1 MTATT
6 ITLADLERLADA
18 AAPDLADAIISLAQ
32 SEPPPR
38 ETPLPEGA
46 VAPEQLLSQLYS
58 ARAAWSKGRRREQAL
73 EVWRKFLNHPEAQ
86 VPERYLLGDFLVKL
100 YESNVES
107 HRDVIVDL
115 ALRAPFRLGLWAG
128 LKRIYKLAEERLDAR
143 VWGALAARFD
153 LTLLR
158 YDSNEVSNG
167 TFIYLRRR
175 AWRYLKGIG
184 QATPAL
190 YPQFAVEVLKHYPV
204 DIYFERVWIGTHVM
218 AHKQKGAFGRRYFE
232 SRLPA
237 DLTTKRAFED
247 SWKGAPE
254 SLMQMLESSQHDVV
268 ARFAIQSLRKDVPE
282 KLRDVT
288 PAWLERLGRKPLAS
302 VHEFLIET
310 LDGSPEFH
318 KGKLK
323 ALGLHDTAVSLL
335 ASPSDKARKWG
346 IEYARAHAQD
356 LASEEL
362 IERFLSSSYTDTRKF
377 AGELLMARKAKELGY
392 KSLGRMVAFGET
404 SKWAVG
410 QLNEGF
416 ERNEIPRE
424 FLVEMAFAGDA
435 QVKWVKDW
443 VDAKFAKTERDP
455 ELWMTVLNDPRVVNN
470 WRVKNTALTELGQI
484 GAKNIPAKWILDA
497 IANVEYSATVAG
509 WLGKVDSLPGLDIER
524 IKGLVFNPQFRAAAI
539 EILMNRKL
547 VKPKEIGLPW
557 LLALARRPDA
567 TLRDFALRMLLEHSK
582 PEDFGDGDKTA
593 GVQRLLKMA
602 REDKDQPV
610 RSFAQTYLRCHH
622 PEIGKDQ
629 AESKQY
635 GIKPGLKADVFSY
648 ERLWPFF
655 ASIYEDSRAFV
666 VTIAKVELRNWN
678 AIARLF
684 ELADHED
691 SVVRRF
697 AFDAL
702 TKAGDPDAPKES
714 TPTVDELDAAKVF
727 ALTESRRRATRDI
740 GMALILKHYKKL
752 GGAEKLGRIM
762 ESPDRDV
769 RQFAVRLLWERHR
782 PRDLPE
788 GWKPKAKGSPALEE
802 TTRFAD
808 VQALRD
814 FLRRLLFGLPPGR
827 AGEALE
833 VAATRHVPAS
843 VAKRNVIEV
852 VKDLGIEDEAFA
864 KLIAP
869 VLQEFTGS
877 LAKGEW
883 QACLS
888 ALAQL
893 RSAHP
898 TIGLHA

>member
-6 ITLADLERLADA
+6 ITLADLERLAEA
-18 AAPDLADAIISLAQ
+18 SAPDLADAIISLAE
-32 SEPPPR
+32 SEPPAR

-58 ARAAWSKGRRREQAL
+58 ARAGWSKSRRREQAL
-73 EVWRKFLNHPEAQ
+73 EVWRKFLNHPDAP
-86 VPERYLLGDFLVKL
+86 VPDRYLLGDFLVKL
-100 YESNVES
+100 YERGGENL
-107 HRDVIVDL
+107 RDVIVDL
-115 ALRAPFRLGLWAG
+115 ALRAPFKLGLWAG

-153 LTLLR
+153 LVLLR
-158 YDSNEVSNG
+158 YDANEVSNG

-190 YPQFAVEVLKHYPV
+190 YPQFAVEVLKHYPA
-204 DIYFERVWIGTHVM
+204 DIYFERTWVGTHVT
-218 AHKQKGAFGRRYFE
+218 AHKTKSFGRRYFE
-232 SRLPA
+232 ARLPG
-237 DLTTKRAFED
+237 DLTKSRAFED
-247 SWKGAPE
+247 AWKGAPE
-254 SLMQMLESSQHDVV
+254 ALMQMLESAGHDVV
-268 ARFAIQSLRKDVPE
+268 ARFAIQCLRKDMPE
-282 KLRDVT
+282 KLREVT

-302 VHEFLIET
+302 AHEFLIET
-310 LDGSPEFH
+310 LDASPEFH

-362 IERFLSSSYTDTRKF
+362 IERFLSSQYAETRKF
-377 AGELLMARKAKELGY
+377 AAELLMGRKAKELGY
-392 KSLGRMVAFGET
+392 KSLGRMMAFGET
-404 SKWAVG
+404 AKWSIA

-416 ERNEIPRE
+416 ERSEIPRD
-424 FLVEMAFAGDA
+424 FLVECVFAGDA
-435 QVKWVKDW
+435 QLKWVKDW
-443 VDAKFAKTERDP
+443 VDAKYSKTERDP
-455 ELWMTVLNDPRVVNN
+455 ELWITVLGDPRVVNS
-470 WRVKNTALTELGQI
+470 WRAKSTALAELGSIGVKNLPT
-484 GAKNIPAKWILDA
+484 KWVLDA
-497 IANVEYSATVAG
+497 IANVEYSGTVAG
-509 WLGKVDSLPGLDIER
+509 WLNKADSLPGLDVER

-557 LLALARRPDA
+557 LLALARRADA

-582 PEDFGDGDKTA
+582 PEDFGDGDKSA
-593 GVQRLLKMA
+593 GVARLFKMA

-622 PEIGKDQ
+622 PDIGKDQ

-635 GIKPGLKADVFSY
+635 GIKPGLKSDVFSY
-648 ERLWPFF
+648 ERVWPFF
-655 ASIYEDSRAFV
+655 ASIYEDARSFAVSVARA
-666 VTIAKVELRNWN
+666 ELRTWG

-691 SVVRRF
+691 SGVRRF
-697 AFDAL
+697 AFDSL
-702 TKAGDPDAPKES
+702 TKAGDPDAPKEH
-714 TPTVDELDAAKVF
+714 TPTVDELESAKVF
-727 ALTESRRRATRDI
+727 ALTESRRRATRDV
-740 GMALILKHYKKL
+740 GMALILKHYKRL
-752 GGAEKLGRIM
+752 GGAEKLARIM

-782 PRDLPE
+782 PRDLPD
-788 GWKPKAKGSPALEE
+788 GWKPKAKGSVAIEE
-802 TTRFAD
+802 VTRFED

-852 VKDLGIEDEAFA
+852 VKDLGLEDEAFA

-877 LAKGEW
+877 MAKGEW

-893 RSAHP
+893 RTAHP

>member
-6 ITLADLERLADA
+6 ITLADLERLAEA
-18 AAPDLADAIISLAQ
+18 QAPDLADAIISLAN

-38 ETPLPEGA
+38 ETPLPDGA
-46 VAPEQLLSQLYS
+46 IAPEYLLSQLYS
-58 ARAAWSKGRRREQAL
+58 ARAAWSKSRRREQAL
-73 EVWRKFLNHPEAQ
+73 EVWRKFLTHPDAP
-86 VPERYLLGDFLVKL
+86 VPDRFQLGDFLVKL
-100 YESNVES
+100 YESNLES

-115 ALRAPFRLGLWAG
+115 AARAPFRLGLWAG

-153 LTLLR
+153 LTLIR
-158 YDSNEVSNG
+158 YDSNEVSNA

-175 AWRYLKGIG
+175 AWRYLKGVG

-190 YPQFAVEVLKHYPV
+190 YPQFAVEVLKHYPA
-204 DIYFERVWIGTHVM
+204 DIYYERTWIGTHVV
-218 AHKQKGAFGRRYFE
+218 AHKNKGFGRRYFE
-232 SRLPA
+232 GRLPA
-237 DLTTKRAFED
+237 DLTKSRAFED
-247 SWKGAPE
+247 AWKAAPE
-254 SLMQMLESSQHDVV
+254 SQMALLEGAGHDVV

-288 PAWLERLGRKPLAS
+288 PAWLERLGRKNLAS

-310 LDGSPEFH
+310 LDASPEFH

-323 ALGLHDTAVSLL
+323 SLGLHETALSLL
-335 ASPSDKARKWG
+335 TSASDKARKWG

-356 LASEEL
+356 MASEEIL
-362 IERFLSSSYTDTRKF
+362 EKLLASHFADTRKF
-377 AGELLMARKAKELGY
+377 AAELLMGRKAKELGY
-392 KSLGRMVAFGET
+392 KALGRMLSFGET
-404 SKWAVG
+404 SKWAIA

-416 ERNEIPRE
+416 ERSDLPRE
-424 FLVEMAFAGDA
+424 FLVEMIFTGDA
-435 QVKWVKDW
+435 QLKWVKDW
-443 VDAKFAKTERDP
+443 VDAKYAKTERDP
-455 ELWMTVLNDPRVVNN
+455 ALWMTVLDDKRISDW
-470 WRVKNTALTELGQI
+470 WRVKSTALAELGAI
-484 GAKNIPAKWILDA
+484 GVKNLPVKWVLDA
-497 IANVEYSATVAG
+497 IANEEYSGTVAG
-509 WLGKVDSLPGLDIER
+509 WLDKVDALPGLDIER
-524 IKGLVFNPQFRAAAI
+524 IKGLVFNPQFRYAAI
-539 EILMNRKL
+539 AILSNRKL
-547 VKPKEIGLPW
+547 VKPRDIGLPW
-557 LLALARRPDA
+557 LLALARRPDPS
-567 TLRDFALRMLLEHSK
+567 LRDFALKMLLENSK
-582 PEDFGDGDKTA
+582 PEDFGDGDKGA
-593 GVQRLLKMA
+593 GVQRLFKMA

-635 GIKPGLKADVFSY
+635 GIKPGLKSDVYSF
-648 ERLWPFF
+648 ERVWPFF
-655 ASIYEDSRAFV
+655 ESIYEDARAFAV
-666 VTIAKVELRNWN
+666 AIARAELRGWK

-684 ELADHED
+684 DLADHED
-691 SVVRRF
+691 ATVRRF
-697 AFDAL
+697 AFDSL
-702 TKAGDPDAPKES
+702 NKAGDPDAPKEH
-714 TPTVDELDAAKVF
+714 TPTVDELDPARVF
-727 ALTESRRRATRDI
+727 ALTESRRRATRDT
-740 GMALILKHYKKL
+740 GMALILKHYTKL

-769 RQFAVRLLWERHR
+769 RQFAVRLLWEKHR

-788 GWKPKAKGSPALEE
+788 GWKPKAKGSITIDDAG
-802 TTRFAD
+802 RFND

-833 VAATRHVPAS
+833 KAATRHVPAS

-852 VKDLGIEDEAFA
+852 VKDLGLEDEAFA

-898 TIGLHA
+898 SIGLHA